1 LVLTEFVVIAFVAV
15 GLVAIAVRFVPRDA
29 HGARRFP
36 RVIDE
41 SIGMAAIRGVL
52 RRAPARRAAPEAAAY
67 EAVAATATEPTVEE
81 IAYRIGVAGAP
92 APTIPTRLIVSR
104 GSLQAHPPA
113 ILVLEPAPTTPVR
126 GQLAE
131 RRRLQAH
138 PASSLGLQRRI
149 AGVVAASAVLIAAVA
164 LVFTPRGIEGG
175 VLSATGLPQNPAPNA
190 IADPATVEPSG
201 SPGESPSSDAA
212 TPSNAGSSS
221 PAAPTVAP
229 AIPAPAPTKRPTPT
243 PGRTPKAT
251 PRPPT
256 PTPTPTPVAT
266 PAPTPTPPPVTPP
279 PPTPTPVPPTPTPV
293 PPTPTPVA
301 SASTGP

>member
-15 GLVAIAVRFVPRDA
+15 GLVAIAVRFVPRDE

-41 SIGMAAIRGVL
+41 SIGMAAIRGLL
-52 RRAPARRAAPEAAAY
+52 RAAPARRAAPEAAAS
-67 EAVAATATEPTVEE
+67 EAVSATAAEPTVEE

-164 LVFTPRGIEGG
+164 LVLAPRGIEGG
-175 VLSATGLPQNPAPNA
+175 VLSATGLPQNPALNA
-190 IADPATVEPSG
+190 IADPATADPRR
-201 SPGESPSSDAA
+201 SPGEPASPDAA
-212 TPSNAGSSS
+212 TPTNAGSSS
-221 PAAPTVAP
+221 PAEPTVAP
-229 AIPAPAPTKRPTPT
+229 AIPAPAPTRRPTPT
-243 PGRTPKAT
+243 PGRTPKPT

-279 PPTPTPVPPTPTPV
+279 PPTLPPKPTLVPSPTPTPV
-293 PPTPTPVA
+293 P